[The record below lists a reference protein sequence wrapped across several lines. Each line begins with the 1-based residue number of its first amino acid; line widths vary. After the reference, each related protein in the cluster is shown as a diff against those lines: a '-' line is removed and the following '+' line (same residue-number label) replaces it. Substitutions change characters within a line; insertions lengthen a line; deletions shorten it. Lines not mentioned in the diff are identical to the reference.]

1 MSSSTSSTVDLT
13 KSTEEIGI
21 SNEIL
26 KTLNSFRNEFK
37 NEISDLKKL
46 NIRFNKKTK
55 ELEDKIITVDVNQK
69 KTDDEVTILKSR
81 VDSFQQKELKND
93 ILITGLPL
101 LVGQQLK
108 ETVLVY
114 IKVLDSGVNEEHI
127 DFVFRFKSPS
137 SITNTNTSNISPVV
151 VRFQNY
157 CTKKSLLDKQ
167 KTTGP
172 VMQSQLT
179 NDNTNTKK
187 IILQQRL
194 TPMNFQ
200 LLQKAREHK
209 IKTGYK
215 FVWVSESFSIF
226 MQKDEKSKS
235 IKIESISQLE
245 LLFPAVKES
254 SAGTSSQSK

>member
-1 MSSSTSSTVDLT
+1 MDLT
-13 KSTEEIGI
+13 NSPVDASGI
-21 SNEIL
+21 SQEIL
-26 KTLNSFRNEFK
+26 RTLNTFRNEFK

-46 NIRFNKKTK
+46 NNRFNKKAK
-55 ELEDKIITVDVNQK
+55 ELEDKITTVDLNQK
-69 KTDDEVTILKSR
+69 KTDEEVNILKSR
-81 VDSFQQKELKND
+81 VDIFQQKELKND
-93 ILITGLPL
+93 ILITGLP
-101 LVGQQLK
+101 VITGQQLN

-114 IKVLDSGVNEEHI
+114 LKVLDSGINETHV
-127 DFVFRFKSPS
+127 DFVFRFNSPLS
-137 SITNTNTSNISPVV
+137 SSTNTNESNISPVV

-157 CTKKSLLDKQ
+157 CTKKSLIDKQ

-179 NDNTNTKK
+179 NDNNNTRK

-209 IKTGYK
+209 IKAGYK
-215 FVWVSESFSIF
+215 FVWVSESLSIF

-235 IKIESISQLE
+235 IKIVSASQLE
-245 LLFPAVKES
+245 QLFPTVKEP